1 MSPIPL
7 SGPLLV
13 SLGNGVQ
20 GGAVVRAARR
30 HGLAV
35 RALVREG
42 APTAALRALGAEVVE
57 ADLDDPAAM
66 HAACRGVAHA
76 VLQFPAG
83 PGETALAR
91 ARLAFAAARAA
102 RLQSV
107 VLKLSS
113 APLSAPCPEP
123 SLRSNAALAALA
135 HGAGLPCAIV
145 WPTLYL
151 DNLLKP
157 SARTD
162 IVAHG
167 VFAPPIAATQ
177 RIAWTS
183 ADACAEAALALLR
196 HGAQG
201 GSYRIAGTES
211 LTGPELVQRLTAVLG
226 RPVHYRAQSLD
237 AFERDVDAALGA
249 GHGRVVAS
257 KFRFFAEFPQ
267 QADALLAAPL
277 QAQPGLEDFQPESI
291 DAWIAGHRQVF
302 LAPPS
307 APGGSP
313 ADQSRRRWGR

>member
-1 MSPIPL
+1 MSPISL

-13 SLGNGVQ
+13 LLGNGVQ

-42 APTAALRALGAEVVE
+42 AATAALRALGAEVVE

-66 HAACRGVAHA
+66 HAASRGVAHA

-83 PGETALAR
+83 PGETTLTR
-91 ARLAFAAARAA
+91 ARIALDAARAA
-102 RLQSV
+102 RLHSLA
-107 VLKLSS
+107 LKLSS
-113 APLSAPCPEP
+113 APLPAPCPEP

-135 HGAGLPCAIV
+135 HGAGLPCAV
-145 WPTLYL
+145 LWPTLYL

-157 SARTD
+157 SARAD
-162 IVAHG
+162 LVAHG

-196 HGAQG
+196 HGAHG

-211 LTGPELVQRLTAVLG
+211 LTGAELVQRLTAGLG
-226 RPVHYRAQSLD
+226 RPVRYRAQPLD

-249 GHGRVVAS
+249 GQGRVVAS
-257 KFRFFAEFPQ
+257 KFRFFAMHPQ

-277 QAQPGLEDFQPESI
+277 QAQPGLEMFQPGSI
-291 DAWIAGHRQVF
+291 DAWIAAHRQAF
-302 LAPPS
+302 LAP
-307 APGGSP
+307 SP
-313 ADQSRRRWGR
+313 AAGGLPAG

>member
-13 SLGNGVQ
+13 YLGNGVQ
-20 GGAVVRAARR
+20 GAAVVRAARR

-42 APTAALRALGAEVVE
+42 AATAALQALGAEVVA
-57 ADLDDPAAM
+57 ADLDDPAAV
-66 HAACRGVAHA
+66 HAASRGVAHA
-76 VLQFPAG
+76 VLQLPAG
-83 PGETALAR
+83 PGETTLAR
-91 ARLAFAAARAA
+91 ARHALAAARAA
-102 RLQSV
+102 RLTSF

-113 APLSAPCPEP
+113 APLPAPCPEP
-123 SLRSNAALAALA
+123 SLRTNADLAALA
-135 HGAGLPCAIV
+135 RDAGLPCAIL

-157 SARTD
+157 SARTE

-167 VFAPPIAATQ
+167 VFAPPIAAAQ

-196 HGAQG
+196 YGTDG
-201 GSYRIAGTES
+201 DCYRIAGTES
-211 LTGPELVQRLTAVLG
+211 LTGPELVQRLTAGLG
-226 RPVHYRAQSLD
+226 RPVCYRAQPLD
-237 AFERDVDAALGA
+237 VFEREVDAALGA

-277 QAQPGLEDFQPESI
+277 QAQPGLETFRPGSI
-291 DAWIAGHRQVF
+291 DAWIAAHRQAL
-302 LAPPS
+302 LAPSS
-307 APGGSP
+307 AWSGP
-313 ADQSRRRWGR
+313 ATDWSNSG

>member
-20 GGAVVRAARR
+20 GAAVVRAARR
-30 HGLAV
+30 RGLAV
-35 RALVREG
+35 RAMVRAG
-42 APTAALRALGAEVVE
+42 AATAALRALGAEVVE
-57 ADLDDPAAM
+57 ADLDDAAAV
-66 HAACRGVAHA
+66 HAASRGATHA

-83 PGETALAR
+83 PGETTLAR
-91 ARLAFAAARAA
+91 ARLALAAARAA
-102 RLQSV
+102 RLQSL

-113 APLSAPCPEP
+113 APLPAPCPEP
-123 SLRSNAALAALA
+123 SLRTNAELVALAR
-135 HGAGLPCAIV
+135 GAGLRCAIV

-157 SARTD
+157 AARTD

-167 VFAPPIAATQ
+167 VFAPPIAAAQ

-196 HGAQG
+196 HGTDG
-201 GSYRIAGTES
+201 GCYRIAGVER
-211 LTGPELVQRLTAVLG
+211 LTGPELVQRLSAGLG
-226 RPVHYRAQSLD
+226 RPVRYCAQSLD
-237 AFERDVDAALGA
+237 AFEREVDAALGA
-249 GHGRVVAS
+249 GQGRVVAS

-277 QAQPGLEDFQPESI
+277 QAQPGLEDFQPRSI
-291 DAWIAGHRQVF
+291 DTWIAAHRQAF
-302 LAPPS
+302 LAPSS
-307 APGGSP
+307 A
-313 ADQSRRRWGR
+313 ADGQRAG

>member
-35 RALVREG
+35 RALVRVG
-42 APTAALRALGAEVVE
+42 APTAALHALGAEVVE
-57 ADLDDPAAM
+57 TDLDDATAV
-66 HAACRGVAHA
+66 HAASRGVAHA

-83 PGETALAR
+83 PGETTLAR
-91 ARLAFAAARAA
+91 ARLALEAARAA
-102 RLQSV
+102 RLHSL

-113 APLSAPCPEP
+113 APLPAPCPEP

-135 HGAGLPCAIV
+135 LARGAGLPCAV
-145 WPTLYL
+145 LWPTLYL

-157 SARTD
+157 SARTE

-196 HGAQG
+196 HGAHG

-211 LTGPELVQRLTAVLG
+211 LTGAELVQRLSAGLG
-226 RPVHYRAQSLD
+226 RPVCYRAQSLD
-237 AFERDVDAALGA
+237 AFEREVDAALGA

-257 KFRFFAEFPQ
+257 KFRFFAEYPQ
-267 QADALLAAPL
+267 QADALLAEPL
-277 QAQPGLEDFQPESI
+277 QAQPGLEDFQPGSI
-291 DAWIAGHRQVF
+291 DDWIVAHRQAF
-302 LAPPS
+302 LASSFAPS
-307 APGGSP
+307 GPP
-313 ADQSRRRWGR
+313 AD